1 VDTLSREMRAGK
13 QRIEMLKAN
22 IDKISDSLPGEQ
34 QAVEDMKRQ
43 LSVWASELGTPLDS
57 TLSAA
62 DTRTLREIEARL
74 PVLAQELK
82 AATEGLQAKASARS
96 RLTYRLN
103 ENLIKTKEKVLE
115 ELLPEYGGNAHVVKI
130 GIVEARRLLEMKK
143 GEVEVLGARVE
154 ESEKRLAAMDAATEA
169 EKEEERR
176 LKARSEEERAGEAS
190 LKELVADVAKGQ
202 EKLLNK
208 RSMALQKRDASL
220 KKIQELGSLPAAELE
235 LYKSLGIKQLYKRL
249 HECND
254 KLKQYRY
261 ALPPSLPPSLPPLP
275 PSSHVNRWAL
285 DQYVN
290 SSEQREEPPQTLTP
304 PSLPPSLP
312 PSPPSSHVNKKALDQ
327 YVNFSEQREELLQ
340 RKAELDD
347 ASAAIEGLITNLDR
361 QKDEVGR

>member
-115 ELLPEYGGNAHVVKI
+115 ELLPEYGGNAHVVKV
-130 GIVEARRLLEMKK
+130 GMVEARRLLEMKK
-143 GEVEVLGARVE
+143 GEVEVWGGGE
-154 ESEKRLAAMDAATEA
+154 EEIEKRLAAMDAATEA

-176 LKARSEEERAGEAS
+176 LKARREEERAGEAS

-261 ALPPSLPPSLPPLP
+261 ALPPSLPPSLQP
-275 PSSHVNRWAL
+275 R
-285 DQYVN
+285 
-290 SSEQREEPPQTLTP
+290 EQIGPGP
-304 PSLPPSLP
+304 
-312 PSPPSSHVNKKALDQ
+312 
-327 YVNFSEQREELLQ
+327 
-340 RKAELDD
+340 
-347 ASAAIEGLITNLDR
+347 DR
-361 QKDEVGR
+361 